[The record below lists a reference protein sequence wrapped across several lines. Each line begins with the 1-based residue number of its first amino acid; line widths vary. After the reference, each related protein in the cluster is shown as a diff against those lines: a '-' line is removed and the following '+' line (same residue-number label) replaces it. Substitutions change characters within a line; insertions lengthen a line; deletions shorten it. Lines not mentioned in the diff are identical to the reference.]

1 MLVPDLT
8 VCCEADY
15 IIIVM
20 MAPTGLRAWR
30 DAKMAHPRLGRIHHF
45 SYVGFGFPDW
55 RGIFRQGLT
64 DGGRWIVWQ
73 SFIGIFALDSQ
84 PVVRVFTYIYF
95 VMAKTGRVVKGQT
108 GGQHAH
114 VFASIT
120 IL

>member
-1 MLVPDLT
+1 
-8 VCCEADY
+8 
-15 IIIVM
+15 
-20 MAPTGLRAWR
+20 
-30 DAKMAHPRLGRIHHF
+30 MAHLRLGRIHHF

-73 SFIGIFALDSQ
+73 GFIGIFALDSQ

-95 VMAKTGRVVKGQT
+95 VMAKTGRAVKGQT